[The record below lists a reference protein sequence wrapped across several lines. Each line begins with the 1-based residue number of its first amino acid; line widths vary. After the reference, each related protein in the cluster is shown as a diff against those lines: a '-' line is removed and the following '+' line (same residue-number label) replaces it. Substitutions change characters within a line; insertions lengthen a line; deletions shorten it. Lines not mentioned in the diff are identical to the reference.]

1 MRKIFWRAIKKPPVL
16 FYAIGLGSIIGRLVL
31 LLTTIGRK
39 SGLPRVTPL
48 QYEEIEGNIYIASAR
63 GIQADWFRNILVN
76 PRVVVH
82 VGSKGFIGLAE
93 AITDPARI
101 AEFLEIRFAR
111 HPRMMGALLRLEG
124 LPKEFNRARL
134 EAFAADRVMV
144 VIRPDVFG
152 V

>member
-1 MRKIFWRAIKKPPVL
+1 MSKIFWRAIKKPPVL
-16 FYAIGLGSIIGRLVL
+16 FYAIGLGPIIGRLVL

-48 QYEEIEGNIYIASAR
+48 QYEEVEGNIHIASAR

-82 VGSKGFIGLAE
+82 VGSKRFNGLADP
-93 AITDPARI
+93 ITDPARI

-134 EAFAADRVMV
+134 EEFAVNRAMV

>member
-1 MRKIFWRAIKKPPVL
+1 L
-16 FYAIGLGSIIGRLVL
+16 FYAIGLGPVIGRLVL

-48 QYEEIEGNIYIASAR
+48 QYEDIEGNIYIASAR

-82 VGSKGFIGLAE
+82 VGSKGFIGLADP
-93 AITDPARI
+93 ITDPARI

-111 HPRMMGALLRLEG
+111 HPRMMGVLLRLEG